1 MSSSRFFLALTAAS
15 LSMLARPLFALEDW
29 QPINAQDLKMTADP
43 AHPEDAIILYHEET
57 SDDNRNHRSIYKR
70 LKIFTQKGRE
80 YANVE
85 IDYSGRD
92 FHITS
97 VKARTISPD
106 GTITPF
112 TGKTY
117 DKTIVKGHG
126 IKYLTRTFTLPNV
139 QPGSIIEWKY
149 TEYWDDHSLYAP
161 HWILQEGLRQKLA
174 KFTFIPYGGSRDVIG
189 EHGLANRVYYA
200 SLGLPK
206 DARIKELR
214 GGKMELEVKDI
225 PAFHDEDL
233 EPPATVLKMRVDF
246 FYGSDK
252 MGKPAEYWKEQGKY
266 WSKEVEKFIGHS
278 AAVASAARQ
287 AVTGSDNTEQKV
299 RKLYARVQKI
309 RNLSYQESNGLDDL
323 MPEDKNAPK
332 ITAEDILQKNEGKHD
347 QLARLFV
354 AMARSVNIPAW
365 VMRVAPR
372 DETFFQVNL
381 PSWRQLT
388 SEVAIVNID
397 GKEIF
402 LDPGTVFCPFG
413 LLEWM
418 RTGVQGVRQEKKGE
432 TTLTGTPPPA
442 YKETLTLRVARLT
455 LAPDGS
461 LDGTVKFSWTG
472 QEALSRRIDAVSTDQ
487 NGRKEQL
494 ESELTNLLP
503 AGSVVQLLE
512 STSWTNPDEPLSATF
527 KVRVPSFASSTSKRL
542 LFASGVFESVNKPLF
557 VSTER
562 KYAVHFD
569 YPYRSIDDVQIKLP
583 ANFKIEDL
591 PKTRLIQTAFS
602 YYKSERSAS
611 GTTISMRRDFAIAGM
626 AFPVKYYG
634 PLRKFFQ
641 GVTAGDEE
649 RVVLMAAAK

>member
-1 MSSSRFFLALTAAS
+1 MSSSRFFLALAAAS
-15 LSMLARPLFALEDW
+15 LLLLARPLFAAEDW
-29 QPINAQDLKMTADP
+29 QPITPQDLKMTADP
-43 AHPEDAIILYHEET
+43 AHPEDAIILYHEEV
-57 SDDNRNHRSIYKR
+57 SDDNRNHRIVYKR
-70 LKIFTQKGRE
+70 LKIFTKKGRS

-85 IDYSGRD
+85 ITYSGRE
-92 FHITS
+92 FHIID

-106 GTITPF
+106 GTVTPF
-112 TGKTY
+112 TGKAY
-117 DKTIVKGHG
+117 DKTIIKGHG
-126 IKYLTRTFTLPNV
+126 IKYLAKTFTLQNV

-161 HWILQEGLRQKLA
+161 HWTLQESLAQKLA
-174 KFTFIPYGGSRDVIG
+174 KFTFVPYSGSGDVTG

-206 DARIKELR
+206 DAKINQLP
-214 GGKMELEVKDI
+214 GGRMELEVKDI

-233 EPPATVLKMRVDF
+233 EPPTAVLKMRVDF

-266 WSKEVEKFIGHS
+266 WNKEVEKFIGHS
-278 AAVASAARQ
+278 AAVASAAKQ
-287 AVTGSDNTEQKV
+287 AVAGSGTTEQKV
-299 RKLYARVQKI
+299 RKLYARVQMIK
-309 RNLSYQESNGLDDL
+309 NLSYQESDELDNL
-323 MPEDKNAPK
+323 RPEDKNALK

-372 DETFFQVNL
+372 DETFFQINL

-402 LDPGTVFCPFG
+402 LDPGTAFCPFG

-418 RTGVQGVRQEKKGE
+418 RTGVQGVRQTEKGG
-432 TTLTGTPPPA
+432 TAMAGTPPPG
-442 YKETLTLRVARLT
+442 YKQTLTLRVARLT
-455 LAPDGS
+455 LAQDGS

-472 QEALSRRIDAVSTDQ
+472 QEALSRRIDASSTDQ

-494 ESELTNLLP
+494 ESELKKILP
-503 AGSVVQLLE
+503 AGSVAQLLE
-512 STSWTNPDEPLSATF
+512 SASWTNPDEPLSATF

-542 LFASGVFESVNKPLF
+542 LFASGLFESASKPLF
-557 VSTER
+557 VSAER

-569 YPYRSIDDVQIKLP
+569 YPYRSIDDVQITLP
-583 ANFKIEDL
+583 ADFEIESL
-591 PKTRLIQTAFS
+591 PKTRLLQTDFS
-602 YYKSERSAS
+602 YYKSEGSAN
-611 GTTISMRRDFAIAGM
+611 GTTLSMRRDFAIAGM
-626 AFPVKYYG
+626 AFPVKFYG

-641 GVTAGDEE
+641 DVNAGDEE
-649 RVVLMAAAK
+649 QVVLMAAAK